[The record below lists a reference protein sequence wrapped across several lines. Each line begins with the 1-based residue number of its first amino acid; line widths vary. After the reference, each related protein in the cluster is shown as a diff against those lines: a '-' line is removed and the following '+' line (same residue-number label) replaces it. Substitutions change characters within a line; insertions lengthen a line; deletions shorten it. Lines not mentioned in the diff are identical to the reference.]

1 MQINP
6 NTQRQY
12 KDLLLTSSLDWSV
25 KLWNFM
31 PQDDSRTAAVSVS
44 TRATT
49 TQSRSDHVSSQ
60 LLPLFE
66 FITPTYNYVSD
77 VQWCPNNPALF
88 STITSCGHLS
98 LWNLCKSV
106 SEPIETV
113 SVSNE
118 KSANFIGSN
127 NLVGVGGSTPA
138 AAGGGSGIALNKS
151 AWSSSGRFI
160 LLGDSRG
167 CVHMVTVQEHVTAF
181 SSADENKLEMLLV
194 GNNVATKTLNSN

>member
-1 MQINP
+1 M
-6 NTQRQY
+6 
-12 KDLLLTSSLDWSV
+12 LLTSSLDWSV

-31 PQDDSRTAAVSVS
+31 PQDDHSRNGPLS
-44 TRATT
+44 TRTTAT
-49 TQSRSDHVSSQ
+49 QNRSDHATSQ
-60 LLPLFE
+60 LCPLFE

-113 SVSNE
+113 SISSDKNT
-118 KSANFIGSN
+118 NLIGSTSS
-127 NLVGVGGSTPA
+127 GAGSTM
-138 AAGGGSGIALNKS
+138 SGIALNKS
-151 AWSSSGRFI
+151 AWSNSGRFI

-167 CVHMVTVQEHVTAF
+167 CVHMVTVQESVTAF
-181 SSADENKLEMLLV
+181 NSADENKLEMLLV
-194 GNNVATKTLNSN
+194 GNNVANSTKALNSN